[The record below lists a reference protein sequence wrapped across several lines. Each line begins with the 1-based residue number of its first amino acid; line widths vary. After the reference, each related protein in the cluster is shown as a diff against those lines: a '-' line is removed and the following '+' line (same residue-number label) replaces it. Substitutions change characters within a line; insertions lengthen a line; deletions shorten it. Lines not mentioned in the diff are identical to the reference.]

1 MATLAADLGVR
12 RTFRVKGMGS
22 QSAQLSDGLTT
33 AILEAVRRGLELL
46 RDGAS
51 PLQPLLLT
59 WRAGVVFT
67 DVLLGESMEDSVA
80 FGRETAWKAEKDV
93 THCVLLWDG
102 YITIDGVR
110 SEALFLQAQ
119 ERGRPESHVLV
130 QRYSLEGAERL
141 TWLGNPS
148 LLRSD
153 RPLLGE

>member
-1 MATLAADLGVR
+1 MA
-12 RTFRVKGMGS
+12 S
-22 QSAQLSDGLTT
+22 QSAQLSDGLTR

-67 DVLLGESMEDSVA
+67 DVLLGESVEDSVA
-80 FGRETAWKAEKDV
+80 FGRETAWEAPKDV

-102 YITIDGVR
+102 YITTDGVR

-119 ERGRPESHVLV
+119 ERGRPESHVFV

-141 TWLGNPS
+141 TWIGNPS

-153 RPLLGE
+153 KPLLGE